1 MVSMSE
7 RRMREDRE
15 PWLDS
20 LKSGDEAAYR
30 DLVKAFAGPLKRYL
44 SGLLRDPAE
53 AEDLAQETFLRFTQS
68 LSSFRGDC
76 SIRSFLYRI
85 AHNLAL
91 NHLASASVRREEVG
105 DPPDGASPS
114 LSPQAEALLG
124 QRADSLRRALLSLP
138 PQQRAVVILKTWEDL
153 TFREIAAVLS
163 VAEGTAKAHYFF
175 ALRNLRGRLEAAH
188 EP

>member
-1 MVSMSE
+1 MA
-7 RRMREDRE
+7 EDRE
-15 PWLDS
+15 PWLES
-20 LKSGDEAAYR
+20 LKNGDEGAFR
-30 DLVKAFAGPLKRYL
+30 ELVKGFAGPLKRYL

-53 AEDLAQETFLRFTQS
+53 AEDLTQETFLRFAQS
-68 LSSFRGDC
+68 LSDFRGDC
-76 SIRSFLYRI
+76 SVRSYLYRI

-91 NHLASASVRREEVG
+91 NHLASASARREEVG

-114 LSPQAEALLG
+114 LSPQAQALQK
-124 QRADSLRRALLSLP
+124 QRAESLRRALLSLP

-153 TFREIAAVLS
+153 TFREIAGVLS

-175 ALRNLRGRLEAAH
+175 ALRNLRGRLEASH